1 MKTKHLIFAG
11 LAIFIMSIAFGFTI
25 HKPKTLLKLNISK
38 KAIRPPGPGFLIT
51 AMAGSDYGDYH
62 CAEVVSVFVANST
75 DKIITGTP
83 IFTNSHLTTPWP
95 DGIITNVTTGKSYFV
110 VNGIIM
116 GTAIPC

>member
-1 MKTKHLIFAG
+1 MKTKHLFFAG
-11 LAIFIMSIAFGFTI
+11 LAIFIMSITFGFTI
-25 HKPKTLLKLNISK
+25 GKPKTLSKFSTTK
-38 KAIRPPGPGFLIT
+38 KAVRPPGSGFLIT
-51 AMAGSDYGDYH
+51 AMAGSNYGDYH
-62 CAEVVSVFVANST
+62 CAEVVSVFAAHST
-75 DKIITGTP
+75 DKIVTGTP